1 MFVGRVA
8 TLRDRTRD
16 CLGKLLRPLGLWSG
30 CSSRRV
36 LSPSRTLLCDI
47 VFLLG
52 DAPSERYHFLRPSFG
67 VVPHGQWAHLD
78 KLRLALIDRSANFVE
93 PFLCPDS
100 PPSLSSTD
108 STRGSGCDGSSL
120 LALRTGLGIS
130 FCSVVLWTCVLTPFV
145 SLSFLRPV

>member
-1 MFVGRVA
+1 MQDSRCLLLMVMVEPPPS
-8 TLRDRTRD
+8 LREQLAL
-16 CLGKLLRPLGLWSG
+16 CSSLGSRFSAIVLVTVLASSCAHSASG
-30 CSSRRV
+30 FASRRV
-36 LSPSRTLLCDI
+36 LSPSTTLLCDI

-78 KLRLALIDRSANFVE
+78 KLRLALIGLSANLVE

-120 LALRTGLGIS
+120 LAL
-130 FCSVVLWTCVLTPFV
+130 
-145 SLSFLRPV
+145 